1 VRARRRSGKM
11 RNVEGQSDCVG
22 MRCTK
27 DEQHRLFLYV
37 STRAI
42 AALMRS
48 HAVCA
53 SEGAGNLETPCQ
65 RSGSSLSGF
74 AALSGHLQAGRHPHI
89 EDDWPDQ
96 SRGASLAT
104 PGRSTLSTARASG
117 VLECRKWCR
126 RSHPKET
133 LRLAH
138 VRHASAEPSSLFTIV
153 AWSPWSLAVWLR
165 DCDLL
170 YAICRKAIVLPNP
183 SVGLLIRT

>member
-1 VRARRRSGKM
+1 
-11 RNVEGQSDCVG
+11 

-65 RSGSSLSGF
+65 RSGWSGNSLSGF
-74 AALSGHLQAGRHPHI
+74 AALSGHLQAGGHPHI

-96 SRGASLAT
+96 SRGASRLEHFIHCTCA
-104 PGRSTLSTARASG
+104 GSAR
-117 VLECRKWCR
+117 V
-126 RSHPKET
+126 
-133 LRLAH
+133 
-138 VRHASAEPSSLFTIV
+138 
-153 AWSPWSLAVWLR
+153 
-165 DCDLL
+165 
-170 YAICRKAIVLPNP
+170 
-183 SVGLLIRT
+183 